1 MPTISNTVTINGNG
15 ATLVRDNNAPAF
27 RFFLVGYT
35 GNLSLN
41 NLTLFNGY
49 SNDYGL
55 GGAVLNK
62 GGTLFLNST
71 TFYSNTGT
79 YGGAI
84 ANSGHG
90 TDTYSNT
97 VSSRSYTATLDVKNS
112 TFISNSVVSLG
123 LRGGAIYSSAIGG
136 YDRDGNQVKAGD
148 GSTFVKISGSTFIS
162 NTAVDGGA
170 IANNVLAGDGSNGG
184 SAIAFMDISNSTFSA
199 NQGAQGAGAVLNQ
212 FQNSSQST
220 SLATGV
226 LSITNSTLVS
236 NTSLPNTGAI
246 ITLKTY
252 SSVVTGTLT
261 TTLRNTIMSSNTGGN
276 CLATN
281 GAVFAPG
288 LNNLE
293 YTGSSGSASC
303 GSGSTLVTT
312 NPVMTLTPANNG
324 GPTLTILPTGPA
336 HDGGDNST
344 CAAPPVSNFDQRG
357 ASRPIGAACDVGA
370 VESGGDF
377 VVRNNTDSG
386 DGLTVG
392 SLSFYLKNATGGQTI
407 SFALNNGK
415 TIRVSGPLP
424 PLVRNAR
431 LGTSCADILIDGT
444 GVIGDGLSLGGNNT
458 LVGLTIKGFVGRQ
471 IITAGTGNRLLCT
484 KATRN

>member
-1 MPTISNTVTINGNG
+1 MQ
-15 ATLVRDNNAPAF
+15 
-27 RFFLVGYT
+27 
-35 GNLSLN
+35 
-41 NLTLFNGY
+41 
-49 SNDYGL
+49 
-55 GGAVLNK
+55 
-62 GGTLFLNST
+62 FLNWLPNDKYNISP
-71 TFYSNTGT
+71 
-79 YGGAI
+79 
-84 ANSGHG
+84 
-90 TDTYSNT
+90 
-97 VSSRSYTATLDVKNS
+97 AT
-112 TFISNSVVSLG
+112 
-123 LRGGAIYSSAIGG
+123 SAL
-136 YDRDGNQVKAGD
+136 
-148 GSTFVKISGSTFIS
+148 T
-162 NTAVDGGA
+162 
-170 IANNVLAGDGSNGG
+170 
-184 SAIAFMDISNSTFSA
+184 
-199 NQGAQGAGAVLNQ
+199 
-212 FQNSSQST
+212 
-220 SLATGV
+220 
-226 LSITNSTLVS
+226 ITNSTLVN
-236 NTSLPNTGAI
+236 NTSGASSGAI
-246 ITLKTY
+246 VTSKIDTT
-252 SSVVTGTLT
+252 VVTGTVT
-261 TTLRNTIMSSNTGGN
+261 TTLQNTIIASNTGGN
-276 CLATN
+276 CFASN
-281 GAVFAPG
+281 GVTFAPG

-458 LVGLTIKGFVGRQ
+458 LVGFDHQRFRGASDYYGW
-471 IITAGTGNRLLCT
+471 NW
-484 KATRN
+484 